1 MPAQF
6 SIHQE
11 LGDHEGRP
19 TKIMLRQVLHEIENA
34 NAPITLQTLS
44 HRLAIELS
52 ALQGMIDF
60 WVRKGRLRDDDT
72 VADDCSIS
80 MGGGC
85 GSSCAKATGCAFVIE
100 TPRSYS
106 LRL

>member
-1 MPAQF
+1 
-6 SIHQE
+6 
-11 LGDHEGRP
+11 
-19 TKIMLRQVLHEIENA
+19 MLQQVLHEIENA

-44 HRLAIELS
+44 HRLAIEPS

-60 WVRKGRLRDDDT
+60 WVRKGRLRDDDA
-72 VADDCSIS
+72 VDDCSMS
-80 MGGGC
+80 GGC
-85 GSSCAKATGCAFVIE
+85 GGSCGGATGCAFVVD

>member
-1 MPAQF
+1 
-6 SIHQE
+6 
-11 LGDHEGRP
+11 
-19 TKIMLRQVLHEIENA
+19 MLQQVLHEIENA

-44 HRLAIELS
+44 HRLNIEPS

-60 WVRKGRLRDDDT
+60 WVRKGRLRDDDA
-72 VADDCSIS
+72 VADDCSPS
-80 MGGGC
+80 GGC
-85 GSSCAKATGCAFVIE
+85 SDSCGGASGCAFVVD